1 MAKLIAITIGDI
13 NGIGIDIL
21 LKLWKN
27 NKLKN
32 IILFTNINILKKLL
46 KKRKINLK
54 INIIDNKSLN
64 LNYKNDC
71 LNIFSFE
78 TKNNEENTYKSLNY
92 AYQFCKKN
100 ICIGMITL
108 PLRKDLIKKRIDK
121 KFIGHTEYFQN
132 LDNKKYSNMILY
144 NKKIIVSTITTHI
157 KVNDI
162 SKVIS
167 DKKLVYN
174 QIKNLNEILK
184 IDFDITKPKL
194 IISGLNPHA
203 GENGNIG
210 REEIE
215 IISPVVKSLKNKKVL
230 IDGPISPDSMLVKQN
245 LKKYDC
251 FIFMYHD
258 QALIPFKF
266 ISQFS
271 GVNYTG
277 NLSVIRVSPDHGTAY
292 NLIGSKNISDLSLL
306 NCFNLINKIKKNRKI
321 NDNSKKIS

>member
-215 IISPVVKSLKNKKVL
+215 IISPVVKSLKNTKVL